1 MSRRVSRVES
11 SADLLDFLDRGQSAS
26 SENRFTFEVAW
37 EAANK
42 VGGIYTVIRSKAF
55 VSTEEL
61 GDQYCLMGPYKEEC
75 ARQEVEEFEFPNHS
89 PYQWAVNAV
98 RSLGFKVH
106 CGRWLV
112 DGNPQIILFDIGSAA
127 WKLDEFRQEL
137 WEKCSVGIPHLDV
150 ECNDAVILGY
160 MIAQFVAEFKTAAE
174 KFSQER
180 GLSEPKIVTHFHEWQ
195 AGVGLIAIRT
205 RHLDVATV
213 FTTHATLLG
222 RYLCAGNTD
231 FYNNLATFSVDE
243 EAGKRQIYH
252 R

>member
-1 MSRRVSRVES
+1 MR
-11 SADLLDFLDRGQSAS
+11 
-26 SENRFTFEVAW
+26 T
-37 EAANK
+37 
-42 VGGIYTVIRSKAF
+42 VG
-55 VSTEEL
+55 
-61 GDQYCLMGPYKEEC
+61 YKI
-75 ARQEVEEFEFPNHS
+75 
-89 PYQWAVNAV
+89 
-98 RSLGFKVH
+98 H

-137 WEKCSVGIPHLDV
+137 WQKCNIGIPHLDI

-160 MIAQFVAEFKTAAE
+160 MIAHFIGEFKVAAE
-174 KFSQER
+174 KFSR
-180 GLSEPKIVTHFHEWQ
+180 DHGLSEPKIVAHFHEWQ

-205 RHLDVATV
+205 RQIDVATV

-231 FYNNLATFSVDE
+231 FYNNLDKFSVDE

-252 R
+252 RYVIFRFIVSKLSD